1 MFSKLNKQKKMSTEI
16 KENMRTIFHINR
28 YQLIT
33 FMKRNQIRILY
44 LERTTEVKISQE
56 GLKNISVQAEKDSKL
71 KVDLLELSS
80 LRNRKKQRMKN
91 SQ

>member
-1 MFSKLNKQKKMSTEI
+1 MSTEI
-16 KENMRTIFHINR
+16 KENMRTISHINR

-56 GLKNISVQAEKDSKL
+56 VFKNC
-71 KVDLLELSS
+71 LLIVMYKYFSC
-80 LRNRKKQRMKN
+80 
-91 SQ
+91 

>member
-1 MFSKLNKQKKMSTEI
+1 MSTEI
-16 KENMRTIFHINR
+16 KENMRTISHINR

-44 LERTTEVKISQE
+44 LESENSQE

-71 KVDLLELSS
+71 KMDLFELSS